1 MSVRVEDGRIV
12 AAGDFR
18 GDDETHERL
27 VVERIVPGPAAPAAR
42 IDPAD
47 NDGPLVVRYNT
58 GQGQMGI
65 TVEEAGDG
73 TDYFNVDQDGDVNI
87 SKQLV
92 VADVDAQDVVVA
104 NELTVQD
111 LQNNDAK
118 VVPDKEDEC
127 PDVAGT
133 VANNGCPEPTA
144 EVVNELNEYSNT
156 ILLWLIPLILFV
168 FGGILIIKK
177 LSIKSLKKK

>member
-27 VVERIVPGPAAPAAR
+27 VVERIVPGPAAPAVR

-47 NDGPLVVRYNT
+47 NDGPLVVRYTT

-87 SKQLV
+87 SKQLT
-92 VADVDAQDVVVA
+92 VANVDAQNDVVVA
-104 NELTVQD
+104 GELTVQD

-118 VVPDKEDEC
+118 VVPDKEDDHTEQRH
-127 PDVAGT
+127 AG
-133 VANNGCPEPTA
+133 AQEPHHGYMQHCQPARGCA
-144 EVVNELNEYSNT
+144 QAV
-156 ILLWLIPLILFV
+156 
-168 FGGILIIKK
+168 GICLP
-177 LSIKSLKKK
+177 